1 MNVKGNHHESSTNGR
16 MIQAYTSY
24 FQISELQSELYS
36 SWSRQ
41 NMELSLLFS
50 NTGNMECCIIFMI
63 IMQYSNT
70 QKITYCITIS
80 PQKGGLGALILQR
93 KPLGRFVAGSSF
105 CRGLG
110 RQKSDLALQNGD
122 TQPPQVI
129 FWDNHF
135 FMCKT
140 FLFDLLCLAML
151 VWLLLF
157 DQFLKLEL
165 IA

>member
-24 FQISELQSELYS
+24 FQISELQPELYS

-80 PQKGGLGALILQR
+80 PQKRGVGCPDFVEKTPWKICGRFLILQR
-93 KPLGRFVAGSSF
+93 PGAPKVRFGSTKWGHPTPPGHFYPLIPLNMVDFSMV
-105 CRGLG
+105 
-110 RQKSDLALQNGD
+110 
-122 TQPPQVI
+122 
-129 FWDNHF
+129 
-135 FMCKT
+135 
-140 FLFDLLCLAML
+140 LC
-151 VWLLLF
+151 
-157 DQFLKLEL
+157 
-165 IA
+165 